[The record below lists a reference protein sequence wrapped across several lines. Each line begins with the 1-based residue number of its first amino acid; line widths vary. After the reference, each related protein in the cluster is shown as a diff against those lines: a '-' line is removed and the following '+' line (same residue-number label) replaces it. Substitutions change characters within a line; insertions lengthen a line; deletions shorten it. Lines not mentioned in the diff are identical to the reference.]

1 MGFLSDAVD
10 WVDDEI
16 ITPTA
21 HYVNNIV
28 NHPYVPLMIMGG
40 VAVSVLAPEFLPAML
55 PFAAEA
61 AGVGVAA
68 EAAVGAG
75 VAAEAAVGAGV
86 AAEAAV
92 GAGVA
97 AEAAVGASA
106 APIAASTGASLAAE
120 AATEAVAAAEAAD
133 IGMGA
138 AELAAESESSLLVE
152 QTVPRYNLYNDIM
165 ASEDASALSSS
176 VDRIGQEEAIN
187 LGEYQRATN
196 LPSRFNKLEQLLKRS
211 NQASQAHKL
220 LKYVLPNDDYGYPKR
235 QRLENSNGSN
245 NNNNNNTP
253 QPPPGGDSKD
263 PSWND
268 PGSTNR
274 QGALHDLGLWRAN
287 ASQTNFATTPIVPRD
302 MDDDP
307 KMSQSGDFL
316 RSRQN
321 NRRR

>member
-1 MGFLSDAVD
+1 MSFLSDVVD

-16 ITPTA
+16 VTPTA
-21 HYVNNIV
+21 HYVKNIV
-28 NHPYVPLMIMGG
+28 NHPFVPLMIMGG
-40 VAVSVLAPEFLPAML
+40 VAVAVLAPEFLPAML

-75 VAAEAAVGAGV
+75 VAAEAAVSAGV

-97 AEAAVGASA
+97 AEASVGA
-106 APIAASTGASLAAE
+106 GLAAE

-133 IGMGA
+133 IGIGA

-196 LPSRFNKLEQLLKRS
+196 LPSRFNKLEQLLRRS
-211 NQASQAHKL
+211 NQASQAHDL
-220 LKYVLPNDDYGYPKR
+220 LKYVLPEDDYSGNPKR
-235 QRLENSNGSN
+235 QRTSSGGSNGPEN
-245 NNNNNNTP
+245 PGNTP
-253 QPPPGGDSKD
+253 PPPPGGDSKD
-263 PSWND
+263 PAWND

-307 KMSQSGDFL
+307 RMSQSGDFL

-321 NRRR
+321 MRRR